1 MSKILSFNLPDYL
14 FSEETTENKTGTQTY
29 NGPEELILHLRE
41 DGSIFESF
49 APGEEHDRPLAL
61 DLTRVVFVPE
71 TDQDFIKV
79 ALIYGGILPETPIVY
94 EVDIGPEHYP
104 NTTIKNPSDIRE
116 VFDEME
122 VMRDYTQPLK
132 FKTMNRDRSD
142 EFIRKA
148 RNSFLM
154 LSDGKISEDM
164 PAPLKQA
171 WLDYRQ
177 KLRDLPL
184 EMAEVPNYLI
194 RFPMSPNDNY
204 DPYFENPGVPVVR
217 IADRTPEDIE
227 NLKQLPPGAF

>member
-1 MSKILSFNLPDYL
+1 MSKLLSFNLPDYL
-14 FSEETTENKTGTQTY
+14 YSDKRTQSKTGTQTY
-29 NGPEELILHLRE
+29 NGPEQLILHLRE

-71 TDQDFIKV
+71 TDEDFIKV
-79 ALIYGGILPETPIVY
+79 SLIYGGLVIPIPVY
-94 EVDIGPEHYP
+94 EVDIGPENYP

-132 FKTMNRDRSD
+132 FKTQNRDRSD

-154 LSDGKISEDM
+154 LSDGKVSDDM
-164 PAPLKQA
+164 PAALKQE

-194 RFPMSPNDNY
+194 KFPRSPMDLMSGMD
-204 DPYFENPGVPVVR
+204 ENQGVTVIM